1 MTEMFD
7 DFFDEIV
14 ATDEPT
20 KVAKKGEV
28 KKNSVDTSSKETKV
42 TSYNFP
48 FQIHF
53 GGEMHDVS
61 HIFTE
66 GKSYSEK
73 EITDTMLAHQFYEF
87 SGSTSYKYIEADNV
101 LVPMFVQ
108 HKKG

>member
-7 DFFDEIV
+7 DFFDEITAKDTPAKNTKKEKAV
-14 ATDEPT
+14 DGRDDESN
-20 KVAKKGEV
+20 KK
-28 KKNSVDTSSKETKV
+28 TTV
-42 TSYNFP
+42 TSYKFP

-53 GGEMHDVS
+53 GGEMHEVS

-66 GKSYSEK
+66 EQSYTEK

-87 SGSTSYKYIEADNV
+87 SGSTSYKYIKEDNV